1 MLGARGPLS
10 GPRSEPERE
19 TEQKNV
25 SGKYLDMLPQ
35 TGVNCTGLI
44 DHGNVIRDINF
55 RCNSS
60 PSLPLLTL
68 KAFLSLYRS
77 LSRSLSLPLALALTL
92 SLSLSLSPAC
102 VMVTLVSKGREI
114 HVALSCPPK
123 LPFVLNALQHN
134 IINYLACIPI
144 IYHLLLTA

>member
-68 KAFLSLYRS
+68 KAFLSLSRSLSLSLLLSLS
-77 LSRSLSLPLALALTL
+77 LSRSLSLSVTSLRHGDIGIQGERNPRSTEL
-92 SLSLSLSPAC
+92 SS
-102 VMVTLVSKGREI
+102 
-114 HVALSCPPK
+114 
-123 LPFVLNALQHN
+123 
-134 IINYLACIPI
+134 
-144 IYHLLLTA
+144 